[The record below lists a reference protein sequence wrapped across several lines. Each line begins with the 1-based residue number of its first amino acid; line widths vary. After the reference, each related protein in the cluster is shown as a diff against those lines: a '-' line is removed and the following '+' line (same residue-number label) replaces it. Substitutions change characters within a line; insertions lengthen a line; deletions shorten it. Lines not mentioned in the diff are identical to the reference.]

1 MTQLIRTQPPKASVC
16 NDEVYREIG
25 LVGTEST
32 SSSAEERECS
42 TVANRKRVELPDPEA
57 ANYDGYVDC
66 DGVGYPMG
74 SISLTAWADKWPT
87 EPEDSRL
94 RTREAITSAAPRFRF
109 DCLPT
114 TAVGSPSADRE
125 QKKTASLLAV
135 DGGGGSGSNV
145 EYVKRMEGEEENGIS
160 PPPKYSSKG
169 GAIVELNLDKEDW
182 GGGSSSNSTSYPTDI
197 TAEDWLH
204 AAATVNPMPTTK
216 L

>member
-16 NDEVYREIG
+16 NDGVYREIG

-87 EPEDSRL
+87 EPEDSRV

-125 QKKTASLLAV
+125 QKKTASLLVV
-135 DGGGGSGSNV
+135 DGGGGGSGSNV
-145 EYVKRMEGEEENGIS
+145 EYVKRLEGEEENGIS

-182 GGGSSSNSTSYPTDI
+182 GGGSSSNRTSCPIDI

-216 L
+216 

>member
-16 NDEVYREIG
+16 NDGVYREIG

-87 EPEDSRL
+87 EPEDSRV

-125 QKKTASLLAV
+125 QKKTASLLVV
-135 DGGGGSGSNV
+135 DGGGGGSGSNV
-145 EYVKRMEGEEENGIS
+145 EYVKRLEGEEENGIS

-169 GAIVELNLDKEDW
+169 SAIVELNLDKEDW
-182 GGGSSSNSTSYPTDI
+182 GGGSSSNRTSCPIDI

-216 L
+216 